1 GLATNQVARKFPVT
15 PFLHLNSSQ
24 GCSITGERCVQF
36 RRVHV
41 RGSMNEA
48 DAIGMSAWLDRIEI
62 LVHDSLPLR
71 WHTIFPFLARVWPL
85 RL

>member
-1 GLATNQVARKFPVT
+1 ML
-15 PFLHLNSSQ
+15 
-24 GCSITGERCVQF
+24 
-36 RRVHV
+36 
-41 RGSMNEA
+41 
-48 DAIGMSAWLDRIEI
+48 GMSAWLDRIEI

>member
-1 GLATNQVARKFPVT
+1 MLA
-15 PFLHLNSSQ
+15 
-24 GCSITGERCVQF
+24 I
-36 RRVHV
+36 
-41 RGSMNEA
+41 
-48 DAIGMSAWLDRIEI
+48 SASFDRTEI